1 MGNTSAGIVLAL
13 LSQVV
18 STAAVA
24 QTYPSKALRIIIPFA
39 PGGPTDIM
47 GRIAAERLNRTL
59 GVPVI
64 ADNRPGAGGNIGG
77 RQCAKSPPD
86 GYTLCMITPSAPI
99 AVSMVKDLGFDP
111 VTDFAHITLIAN
123 LPSLLTAHPSLPVRT
138 VNDLIAFAKAR
149 PDQLVFSSAGNGTS
163 PHMMMELF
171 KTMTGVRMTHVP
183 YKGLAMAVMD
193 QVSGQIPVAFNTAIS
208 VVPHI
213 QTGRLRGI
221 ATSSRERFPLLP
233 DLPSVDESGVKGF
246 DGGAWQ
252 GIVLPAKT
260 PREIVMKLYGE
271 LQPMLA
277 SAETKEKFLAQ
288 GAMPSGMKPEEFAAF
303 MKGET
308 EKWAR
313 VAKAAGIRPE

>member
-1 MGNTSAGIVLAL
+1 MRLGNPLLEIFVAVVVFLLMTMGPLIFFYPRLRAARRQGMMNYGALGQAYAREFNRKWLRGDRPAAEPLLGSADIQSLADLRNSFDVVAGI
-13 LSQVV
+13 
-18 STAAVA
+18 
-24 QTYPSKALRIIIPFA
+24 
-39 PGGPTDIM
+39 
-47 GRIAAERLNRTL
+47 RL
-59 GVPVI
+59 
-64 ADNRPGAGGNIGG
+64 
-77 RQCAKSPPD
+77 
-86 GYTLCMITPSAPI
+86 
-99 AVSMVKDLGFDP
+99 
-111 VTDFAHITLIAN
+111 
-123 LPSLLTAHPSLPVRT
+123 
-138 VNDLIAFAKAR
+138 
-149 PDQLVFSSAGNGTS
+149 
-163 PHMMMELF
+163 
-171 KTMTGVRMTHVP
+171 THVP

-233 DLPSVDESGVKGF
+233 ELPSVDESGVKGF